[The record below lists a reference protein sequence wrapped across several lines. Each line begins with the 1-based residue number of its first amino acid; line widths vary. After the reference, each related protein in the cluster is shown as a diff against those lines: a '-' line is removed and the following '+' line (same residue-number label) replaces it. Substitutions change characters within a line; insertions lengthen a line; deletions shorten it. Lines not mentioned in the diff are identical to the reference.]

1 MLSACRI
8 ILAATVITHLDS
20 PLNSLQSPI
29 WIFWIAFVCE
39 KIFQIQQRLLHHQIP
54 WRCVFFLLF
63 HRFFE
68 FIFFIWTSYYKT
80 KYILWKRMKIS
91 ITLYCPTRH
100 CLLFD
105 YKYSTCYRC
114 NHVWHFEALHPTLVQ
129 LKVPNALE
137 SLDDFSVC
145 ICSSMTTR
153 FQLHWD

>member
-1 MLSACRI
+1 M
-8 ILAATVITHLDS
+8 DS
-20 PLNSLQSPI
+20 PLNSLQNPI

-39 KIFQIQQRLLHHQIP
+39 KIFQIQQRLHHYQITR
-54 WRCVFFLLF
+54 RCVFFLLF

-114 NHVWHFEALHPTLVQ
+114 TSFLTFAWILFHISLVKHKAFFLNKSNMRVFTFNNAEQ
-129 LKVPNALE
+129 EGSHMLKT
-137 SLDDFSVC
+137 DG
-145 ICSSMTTR
+145 TTC
-153 FQLHWD
+153 FQITT